1 MITITSKA
9 DLDQYCI
16 EIKQFPRLAGE
27 EEMRSLAT
35 CIVAAQEQRLPS
47 EQAIL
52 AKHRLVEAHLGLV
65 LSLAYHYAPWF
76 DRLDLMD
83 LMDLIQEGNLALL
96 AAADRCDYCDPSKHF
111 TPYAEAYVRK
121 VLVNTVGKDDLIQ
134 VNINQFWYL
143 YKHKREALQAL
154 RAIQPRSLD
163 QEVGEDHHT
172 LADLVEAPAV
182 ICPSPA
188 SSSSSASALSD
199 KRALVEAL
207 LSHLSLREQQVV
219 RLRYGLN
226 EQDGQERSQVAVA
239 AQLGIAQAQVNRI
252 ERGALA
258 KLRALGMQVA
268 PAHDTT
274 ERISK
279 GQQRQVLLE
288 RLAQEVQAQGGSE
301 EERLVSAYER
311 LAAQRFTGINPFQLS
326 KVAQVDG
333 RTAVAFL
340 HARLGGSPQ
349 ERIAAAYAQLAAQ
362 GEHPTRERIR
372 QLAHVDGKQITTYKQ
387 AHEIPLRLTT
397 RRPLLGTAQER
408 LDRALAQLEA
418 QGEKV
423 TKTRLE
429 QLARVAS
436 KTSGA
441 YLRAYRA
448 GILARGLQA

>member
-1 MITITSKA
+1 MAMIITSKA
-9 DLDQYCI
+9 DLDQYCS
-16 EIKQFPRLAGE
+16 EIKQLPRLAGE

-76 DRLDLMD
+76 DRLE
-83 LMDLIQEGNLALL
+83 LMDLIQEGNVALL
-96 AAADRCDYCDPSKHF
+96 AAADRCDYRDPSKHF

-121 VLVNTVGKDDLIQ
+121 VLVNAVGKDDLIQ
-134 VNINQFWYL
+134 VNSNQFWYL

-154 RAIQPRSLD
+154 RAIQPCSLD

-188 SSSSSASALSD
+188 SSSSAPSD
-199 KRALVEAL
+199 KRVLVEAL

-219 RLRYGLN
+219 RLRYGLD
-226 EQDGQERSQVAVA
+226 EQDGRERSQVAVA
-239 AQLGIAQAQVNRI
+239 AQLGIAQPQVNRI

-258 KLRALGMQVA
+258 QLRALGMQAA
-268 PAHDTT
+268 PAQDST
-274 ERISK
+274 ERIGK
-279 GQQRQVLLE
+279 GRQRQALLE
-288 RLAQEVQAQGGSE
+288 QLAREVQAQGGSE
-301 EERLVSAYER
+301 EERLATAYER
-311 LAAQRFTGINPFQLS
+311 LGVQGFTGVNPFQLS

-349 ERIAAAYAQLAAQ
+349 ERIAVAYSQLVAQ
-362 GEHPTRERIR
+362 GEQPTRARLS
-372 QLAHVDGKQITTYKQ
+372 QLAHVDGKQITAYKQ
-387 AHEIPLRLTT
+387 AQGIPLRLTT
-397 RRPLLGTAQER
+397 HRPLVGTAQER

-423 TKTRLE
+423 SKTRLE
-429 QLARVAS
+429 QLAGVAS

-448 GILARGLQA
+448 GTLTRGQEA